1 MYCFNNP
8 SNYVDSSG
16 FLAITLT
23 ASAFYLIY
31 NAVLSI
37 GVTIIIGE
45 HIYRVVSF
53 TKTSKGQNVVKLTEE
68 KNANKPKKPKKP
80 KKQSKK
86 SGKEGATDAPD
97 WAKRRKYDKG
107 KTAAQNAEDALNEKY
122 GKGNWKKGANSEFS
136 KIKKWLQRSLGYK

>member
-1 MYCFNNP
+1 M
-8 SNYVDSSG
+8 S
-16 FLAITLT
+16 A
-23 ASAFYLIY
+23 AAFYAIY
-31 NAVLSI
+31 EVVLSL
-37 GVTIIIGE
+37 GVTILIGD

-53 TKTSKGQNVVKLTEE
+53 SRSSKNEYAVKLKKESKE
-68 KNANKPKKPKKP
+68 NKKKK

-107 KTAAQNAEDALNEKY
+107 KTAVQNAEDALNEKY